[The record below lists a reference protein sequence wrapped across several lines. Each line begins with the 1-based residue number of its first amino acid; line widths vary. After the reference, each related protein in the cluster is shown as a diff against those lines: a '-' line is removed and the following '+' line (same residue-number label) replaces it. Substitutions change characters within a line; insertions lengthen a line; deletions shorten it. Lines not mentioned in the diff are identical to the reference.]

1 MQVPDF
7 KLDSIIILLRHG
19 DRGPLTH
26 IGNRNVSH
34 INCSTNNPDVLNLFK
49 FSTDTLP
56 KLPGYSQFIGPFHTF
71 PKVPPSSQCNLGQ
84 LTQLG
89 FSQLYVLGKLIRSTY
104 KTTLFNQNSFTYSS
118 NNYNLATS
126 SAMKDLGESSPLKV
140 ISYSTRYRRTF
151 QSLLAFLFGLV
162 GPKHLTQ
169 STSIRE
175 SQSITFCFND
185 CICRAVDRLKKSAML
200 KYKPEQSGNFT

>member
-1 MQVPDF
+1 LF
-7 KLDSIIILLRHG
+7 RHG
-19 DRGPLTH
+19 DRGPLSH
-26 IGNRNVSH
+26 VGSRNVSH
-34 INCSTNNPDVLNLFK
+34 INCSSDNPEVHNLFR

-89 FSQLYVLGKLIRSTY
+89 FAQIFALGRLIRSTY
-104 KTTLFNQNSFTYSS
+104 RSTLFSQNHFNF
-118 NNYNLATS
+118 NNNFATS
-126 SAMKDLGESSPLKV
+126 SAMKDQSESIPIKL

-151 QSLLAFLFGLV
+151 QSLLAFLYGLV
-162 GPKHLTQ
+162 GPKYLTQ

-185 CICRAVDRLKKSAML
+185 CTCRAVDRLKKSAML
-200 KYKPEQSGNFT
+200 KYKPGQSGTNLRIKKNFFKVHK

>member
-1 MQVPDF
+1 MPDF
-7 KLDSIIILLRHG
+7 KLDSIIVLLRHG

-26 IGNRNVSH
+26 VGSRNVSH
-34 INCSTNNPDVLNLFK
+34 INCSSDNPEIHNLFK

-71 PKVPPSSQCNLGQ
+71 PKVPPGSQCSLGQ

-89 FSQLYVLGKLIRSTY
+89 FSQLYVLGKMIRSTY
-104 KTTLFNQNSFTYSS
+104 KTTLFNQNYFNFN
-118 NNYNLATS
+118 NNYNNFATS
-126 SAMKDLGESSPLKV
+126 SAMKDLSESMPIKV

-151 QSLLAFLFGLV
+151 QSLLAFLYGLV
-162 GPKHLTQ
+162 GPKYLTQ

-185 CICRAVDRLKKSAML
+185 CTCRAVDRLKKSAML
-200 KYKPEQSGNFT
+200 KYKPEQSGSNT